1 MVAIIRSC
9 VGWVPAQGVSF
20 ISTGERKLLLH
31 GTSMFFYMLLQCLF
45 PWEVMAQ
52 FRMLL

>member
-20 ISTGERKLLLH
+20 MSTGERKLLLH
-31 GTSMFFYMLLQCLF
+31 VTSMFISMRSNGS
-45 PWEVMAQ
+45 V
-52 FRMLL
+52 